1 MSIVMD
7 GSVIAILVIIA
18 CVLLMMSLSVSVG
31 AAIYSSG
38 SGTSSGTSSDTA
50 STSPLSAILAPVAA
64 ASGAAAS
71 SAGGATGGFAG
82 ALSSGPSACRVPGNR
97 DYTGYDYNK
106 EPDIAKCRDKCLKDS
121 RCNAFES
128 NGEECWYYGGAEV
141 QTPFEPGTKNQCYV
155 RTAPAQDRFA
165 GPLASGP
172 SACRVPGNTEYTGY
186 DYNREPDIAK
196 CRDKCLKDSRC
207 KAFESNG
214 AECWYYGGA
223 EVQSPFLA
231 GTKNQ
236 CYVRK

>member
-38 SGTSSGTSSDTA
+38 SGTSSGTESETESESDAA

-71 SAGGATGGFAG
+71 GATGGFAG
-82 ALSSGPSACRVPGNR
+82 ALSSGPSACRVPGNMA
-97 DYTGYDYNK
+97 YTGYDYNK

-121 RCNAFES
+121 RCN
-128 NGEECWYYGGAEV
+128 
-141 QTPFEPGTKNQCYV
+141 
-155 RTAPAQDRFA
+155 
-165 GPLASGP
+165 
-172 SACRVPGNTEYTGY
+172 
-186 DYNREPDIAK
+186 
-196 CRDKCLKDSRC
+196 
-207 KAFESNG
+207 AFESNG